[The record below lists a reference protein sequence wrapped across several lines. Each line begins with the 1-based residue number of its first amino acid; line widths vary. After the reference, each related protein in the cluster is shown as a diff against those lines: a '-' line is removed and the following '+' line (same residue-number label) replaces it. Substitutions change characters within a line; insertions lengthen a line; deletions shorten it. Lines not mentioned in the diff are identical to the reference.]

1 MRILKTC
8 KDATFP
14 RPRRVRLL
22 KYRQLFP
29 LSFGLSRYILWGCQP
44 LPFSKTMLLAWTAM
58 PYTSCLNDAYRV
70 SQNKTEFKCWIFN
83 RVEFISNH
91 KRCVLGYMMLVK
103 LSLTFIFL
111 TAKYVECFCCPPPPY
126 LPIRYTLKFR
136 YYFKALIIIKWILKI
151 ALFLEYLYTGK
162 LSLFS
167 KLNK

>member
-1 MRILKTC
+1 MLKITAKMRILKTC

-58 PYTSCLNDAYRV
+58 PYTSCMNDAYRV

-83 RVEFISNH
+83 RVELISNH

-111 TAKYVECFCCPPPPY
+111 TAKYVECFCCPPPPISTYQIY
-126 LPIRYTLKFR
+126 LKVSV
-136 YYFKALIIIKWILKI
+136 
-151 ALFLEYLYTGK
+151 LF
-162 LSLFS
+162 
-167 KLNK
+167 